1 MGTGVGSV
9 EGQWKLKTGVVRG
22 NGSGIY
28 GAMEVLEA
36 DGSGCGVTGVLKRPT
51 EV

>member
-1 MGTGVGSV
+1 M
-9 EGQWKLKTGVVRG
+9 KTGVVRG

-36 DGSGCGVTGVLKRPT
+36 DGSGYGVTGVLKRPT